1 VFGFSLLIL
10 PLIPPLR
17 LRIHSLSAVL
27 LIILGIFSVILHH
40 CPIILN
46 FSVWKFRISKI
57 ITSMI
62 PHRSSHSDGVPY
74 SSSSL
79 PGSSSRSLYMGGC
92 SSHQGGLR
100 VSSNVLVTPD
110 FS

>member
-1 VFGFSLLIL
+1 MFGSLLIPTL
-10 PLIPPLR
+10 TLSFAVTDLFSFCGASYYFGPFFGDPT
-17 LRIHSLSAVL
+17 SLSNYFA
-27 LIILGIFSVILHH
+27 F
-40 CPIILN
+40 
-46 FSVWKFRISKI
+46 FSVWKFRISKL

-62 PHRSSHSDGVPY
+62 PRRSSRSDGVPS

-79 PGSSSRSLYMGGC
+79 PGCSSRSLYMGGC